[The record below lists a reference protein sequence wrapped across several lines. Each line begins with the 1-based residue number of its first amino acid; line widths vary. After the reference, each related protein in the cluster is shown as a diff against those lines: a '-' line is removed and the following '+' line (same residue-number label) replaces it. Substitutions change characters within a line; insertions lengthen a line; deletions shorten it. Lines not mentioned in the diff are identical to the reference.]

1 LRSNAVLA
9 GTVAFHHLFR
19 VTHCVWWLI
28 SQGKTSIVDRYIN
41 GKFVGQHKA
50 TIGADFMPMDVQ
62 VDDMSV
68 AVQIWDTAVSA

>member
-1 LRSNAVLA
+1 M
-9 GTVAFHHLFR
+9 
-19 VTHCVWWLI
+19 
-28 SQGKTSIVDRYIN
+28 VDRYIN

-68 AVQIWDTAVSA
+68 AVQIWDTAVRTTAVSFRYHCI